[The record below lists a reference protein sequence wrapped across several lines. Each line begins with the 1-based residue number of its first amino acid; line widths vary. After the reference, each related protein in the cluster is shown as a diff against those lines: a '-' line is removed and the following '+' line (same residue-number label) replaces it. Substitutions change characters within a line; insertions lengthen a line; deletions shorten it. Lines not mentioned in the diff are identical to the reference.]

1 MKGRKARRRLQ
12 AQVTQVKKRNLK
24 KKKKMIKPQHHPPR
38 MKKQSDM
45 SER

>member
-24 KKKKMIKPQHHPPR
+24 KKKMIKPQHHPPR